1 MNRIYTRQSIT
12 IAVVITF
19 VLVSFFAWYSYVNM
33 KRARYETL
41 QVNKTLQSLKVLEN
55 LMDDVQD
62 IETAN
67 RGFLISGNRDFLTP
81 YHKAITNLSTDTSDI
96 LQLNGISDQR
106 KDSFRR
112 LVRLTNIKLQIAAQT
127 EALVS
132 RNAVDAALEMVRSG
146 AGKEVMDSIRNL
158 VLALETTDRKV
169 LNSSNSSRE
178 IAATNTARLFVI
190 LSVCFILL
198 ISLIFF
204 IIHRDLKRKE
214 RYEARITYLAELTE
228 RTSDAIISIDTHQV
242 IISWNKGAQNI
253 FGYTSEE
260 AIGKKIN
267 ELIRSSALENGDL
280 DIKRE
285 ISIKGSIEFESNDFT
300 KEGKSI
306 YCHVSATALKDVHGK
321 LTGFVS
327 VVRDITQRKLAEK
340 LIYEFNHELAAK
352 VKEKTEDIRKGEEK
366 LRQVLDS
373 AAGEFYVIDLD
384 YRVILM
390 SRMAEVSLE
399 TVWKHT
405 IRSGDRIIDF
415 IPEERKESIM
425 ANYKKA
431 FEGETIEYESRLD
444 SDLHSDRWVSIQ
456 MTPVRNEFNEI
467 TGAFVGTKDISAR
480 KKAEAG
486 LQESESRYRTLVEQ
500 ATETIVLVD
509 ARGQFIQVN
518 EAGVRLLGYS
528 REEVMEMNLTDI
540 LVLEAGDPPLRFEQ
554 LRSGASILSN
564 RKVRRK
570 DGMVIELELSTKMLS
585 NGHFIGI
592 GRDISE
598 RMRAQKALTES
609 ENRFR
614 AIFNTQM
621 NMVTLLD
628 KDGRILETNKTA
640 LAITGYRNED
650 VIGRYFWDI
659 RLWQN
664 EDERGA
670 RINRVKESIQKA
682 AAGELIRYEGEISIK
697 AGEVEVVDL
706 SIKPIPG
713 ADGKP
718 MLLIMEGRLI
728 TEIKKAENEVKE
740 SEAKYRAFFENSMDG
755 ILLSSPDGAILSANP
770 AACRMFGRT
779 ENEIVALGRPG
790 LMDIEDERLNGL
802 LEIRKKTGF
811 LTGELRFVRKDGTK
825 FPGEFS
831 SAIFKDAFGRERTS
845 LIIRDVTERKRI
857 EEEIRQSNKRF
868 EMISR
873 TTNDA
878 IWEWDILTGKKW
890 ANENHQQLYG
900 LSVSDPV
907 PEEYVWRSRIHPDD
921 RELIVSRQESTLASE
936 KNVFISEYRFL
947 NGENEYVY
955 LFDRCYIER
964 DEEGKPLRMTGSMMD
979 ISDRKR
985 SEEQLMESEQRLRLS
1000 MEAAKQ
1006 GLYDLNIKTGQAI
1019 VNEQYALMLEYD
1031 PRDFNENNELWL
1043 ERMHPD
1049 DLLNAQKAFSDYV
1062 SGLTPEYR
1070 IEFRQRTRSGQWKWI
1085 LSIGKI
1091 LEYDEQGNAFR
1102 MLGTHTDINSLK
1114 SAEEELIRT
1123 QKRFQNLVENISG
1136 VYWVNDLETQQ
1147 TLYISPS
1154 YETVWGRKCED
1165 LYRNPADFIKSV
1177 HPADL
1182 RKLVDSYH
1190 HIAEKKQFNLNY
1202 RIIRPQGDIR
1212 WIAVKINVV
1221 TGADGRRMEYGYAE
1235 DITEQRKA
1243 ETDLL
1248 ESNARFQI
1256 VSRATSDLVWDW
1268 NLMAGEIWW
1277 NDNYY
1282 SSLGYKKTVE
1292 LVNENEWY
1300 ERIHPDERE
1309 RVRLNVNKT
1318 FKGKSSVWRDE
1329 YRYRK
1334 ADGSYLHFL
1343 DRGFIMR
1350 DPGGQAIRMIGS
1362 MIDMTP
1368 IYTVQRKIEES
1379 EMRLRTILDTDPE
1392 CIKLMDEDSCL
1403 LDINRAGL
1411 QMVEAEHK
1419 EILIGKSV
1427 LPLVDTKQQKQF
1439 ARMVKDAFKGK
1450 SDAIEFEMITMKGN
1464 RRWCELSVVPF
1475 LNTDKKVISALGV
1488 TKDITERKQ
1497 AETAVRVSEEKY
1509 RTLVEQA
1516 ADSIALYDAAGV
1528 LLDTNTSASRLLGY
1542 SREEFSQMRLSDVLL
1557 PEEMA
1562 ENPVQFD
1569 VLSAGVSTVKIRR
1582 MRRKD
1587 GSVVITEV
1595 RSQQLPDGRF
1605 LSVIRD
1611 MTERIKAEEELK
1623 SSYKAVRS
1631 LTAHLQNIREEERTN
1646 IAREIHDELGQ
1657 QLTVLKMDVA
1667 WLNKRFHGT
1676 DEKVNQRLKDLL
1688 VMLDETVQSVRR
1700 ISSQLRP
1707 SLLDDLGLTAAMEW
1721 QLGEFEKRAGIKTSF
1736 NAPHDEIPIPEAAK
1750 TALFRIFQESL
1761 TNVVRHSGAKK
1772 LAVSLKEADHSL
1784 VMTIADNGKG
1794 FDPQKVGDKKT
1805 LGILGMKERT
1815 EMIGG
1820 TYVINSMPGQ
1830 GTSVIVSV
1838 PVINFADKKDS
1849 L

>member
-1 MNRIYTRQSIT
+1 MNRNNTRQRIT

-19 VLVSFFAWYSYVNM
+19 VLVSFFAWYSFINM

-67 RGFLISGNRDFLTP
+67 RGFMISGNREFLIP
-81 YHKAITNLSTDTSDI
+81 YQQAVKNLTTDTVAI
-96 LQLNGISDQR
+96 LNLEGISR
-106 KDSFRR
+106 SRMDSLLL
-112 LVRLTNIKLQIAAQT
+112 LVRLTNKKMQIAATT
-127 EALVS
+127 EALVT
-132 RNAVDAALEMVRSG
+132 NNQIEAAMNVVRSG
-146 AGKEVMDSIRNL
+146 EGREIMDSIRKL
-158 VLALETTDRKV
+158 VLEIETTDRKI
-169 LNSSNSSRE
+169 LNSSNSNRE
-178 IAATNTARLFVI
+178 IAATNTARLFVV
-190 LSVCFILL
+190 LSICFILL
-198 ISLIFF
+198 ISLIFY
-204 IIHRDLKRKE
+204 IIRRDLRRKE
-214 RYEARITYLAELTE
+214 QYEERIAYLAGLTE
-228 RTSDAIISIDTHQV
+228 RTSDAIISIDPDQKV
-242 IISWNKGAQNI
+242 ISWNKGAEHLYG
-253 FGYTSEE
+253 FTAEE
-260 AIGKKIN
+260 AVGNKISD
-267 ELIRSSALENGDL
+267 LVKSSALADGDNE
-280 DIKRE
+280 IQRE
-285 ISIKGSIEFESNDFT
+285 VALKGGAEFESNDT
-300 KEGKSI
+300 TRDGKSV
-306 YCHVSATALKDVHGK
+306 YCHVSATALKDAQGN
-321 LTGFVS
+321 LTGYVS

-384 YRVILM
+384 YKVSMI
-390 SRMAEVSLE
+390 SRMAEASLE
-399 TVWKHT
+399 AVWKHPIST
-405 IRSGDRIIDF
+405 GDRITDY
-415 IPEERKESIM
+415 IPADRKSLILE
-425 ANYKKA
+425 NYNKA
-431 FEGETIEYESRLD
+431 FSGETIEYETKLIIGGET
-444 SDLHSDRWVSIQ
+444 RWVSIQ
-456 MTPVRNEFNEI
+456 YMPVRNEFNEI
-467 TGAFVGTKDISAR
+467 TGAFVGTRDISAR
-480 KKAEAG
+480 KQAEAG

-509 ARGQFIQVN
+509 EQGRFTQVN
-518 EAGVRLLGYS
+518 EAGLRLLGYE
-528 REEVMEMNLTDI
+528 RDEVLTMNLSDVVI
-540 LVLEAGDPPLRFEQ
+540 LEPGDPPFRFDE

-570 DGMVIELELSTKMLS
+570 DGTILELELSTKMLS
-585 NGHFIGI
+585 NGQFIGV

-614 AIFNTQM
+614 AIFNTQLS
-621 NMVTLLD
+621 MVTLMD
-628 KDGRILETNKTA
+628 KEGRILESNKTA
-640 LAITGYRNED
+640 YSVTGYRSED
-650 VIGRYFWDI
+650 VIGKYFWEI

-664 EDERGA
+664 EEERSA
-670 RINRVKESIQKA
+670 RIARVKEAIKRA
-682 AAGELIRYEGEISIK
+682 AAGELIRYEGEISVK
-697 AGEVEVVDL
+697 EGEVEVVDL

-713 ADGKP
+713 IDGKTQ
-718 MLLIMEGRLI
+718 LLIMEVRLI
-728 TEIKKAENEVKE
+728 TEIKRAEYEVKE

-755 ILLSSPDGAILSANP
+755 IMLTSPDGAILSANP

-779 ENEIVALGRPG
+779 ETEIIAIGS
-790 LMDIEDERLNGL
+790 NGL
-802 LEIRKKTGF
+802 IDPEDSRLQEFAELRKKTDF
-811 LTGELRFVRKDGTK
+811 LRGELRFVRHDGTT

-831 SAIFKDAFGRERTS
+831 STVFRDAYGRERTS

-857 EEEIRQSNKRF
+857 EEAVIHSNKRF

-878 IWEWDILTGKKW
+878 IWEWDITTGEKW
-890 ANENHQQLYG
+890 ANENHQLLYG
-900 LSVSDPV
+900 LSVDDPV
-907 PEEYVWRSRIHPDD
+907 PEEYVWRNRIHPDD
-921 RELIVSRQESTLASE
+921 RELIVSRQESTLASG
-936 KNVFISEYRFL
+936 KNVFLSEYRFL
-947 NGENEYVY
+947 NGGGEYVY

-964 DEEGKPLRMTGSMMD
+964 NEAGKPIRMTGSMMD

-1000 MEAAKQ
+1000 MDAAKQ
-1006 GLYDLNIKTGQAI
+1006 GLYDLNIKTGEAI

-1031 PRDFNENNELWL
+1031 PRDFHETNEFWL

-1049 DLLNAQKAFSDYV
+1049 DLPAVSKAFMDYV
-1062 SGLTPEYR
+1062 SGFTPEYK
-1070 IEFRQRTRSGQWKWI
+1070 IEFRQRTRTGKWKWI
-1085 LSIGKI
+1085 LSLGKI
-1091 LEYDEQGNAFR
+1091 LEYDEQGNAYR

-1136 VYWVNDLETQQ
+1136 VYWVNDLESQR

-1165 LYRNPADFIKSV
+1165 LYRDPADFIQSV
-1177 HPADL
+1177 HPDDL
-1182 RKLVDSYH
+1182 KKLAEAYH
-1190 HIAEKKQFNLNY
+1190 RIAEKKQVSLNY

-1221 TGADGRRMEYGYAE
+1221 TNEDGRRMEYGYAE

-1268 NLMAGEIWW
+1268 NLQTGEIWW

-1282 SSLGYKKTVE
+1282 SSLGYKKTTE

-1300 ERIHPDERE
+1300 DHIHPDERD
-1309 RVRLNVNKT
+1309 RVRVNANKT

-1334 ADGSYLHFL
+1334 ADGTYLHFL

-1368 IYTVQRKIEES
+1368 IYTVQRKIEDS

-1392 CIKLMDEDSCL
+1392 CIKLMDENACI

-1411 QMVEAEHK
+1411 QMIEADRIEV
-1419 EILIGKSV
+1419 IIGKS
-1427 LPLVDTKQQKQF
+1427 LLTLVDTRHQKPL
-1439 ARMVKDAFKGK
+1439 AKLIRDAFKGK
-1450 SDAIEFEMITMKGN
+1450 SGAIEFEMISLNGN
-1464 RRWCELSVVPF
+1464 RRWCEINVVPF
-1475 LNTDKKVISALGV
+1475 LNADKKVISALGV
-1488 TKDITERKQ
+1488 TRDISERKL
-1497 AETAVRVSEEKY
+1497 AETAVRLSEEKY

-1516 ADSIALYDAAGV
+1516 ADSIVLYNADGV

-1542 SREEFSQMRLSDVLL
+1542 TREEFGQMRLSDVLL
-1557 PEEMA
+1557 PEEIA
-1562 ENPVQFD
+1562 DNPVQYD
-1569 VLSAGVSTVKIRR
+1569 VLSAGISTVKIRR

-1667 WLNKRFHGT
+1667 WLNKKFQGP
-1676 DEKVNQRLKDLL
+1676 DEKVNSRLKDLL
-1688 VMLDETVQSVRR
+1688 TMIDETVKSVRR

-1721 QLGEFEKRAGIKTSF
+1721 QLGEFEKRAGIKTLF
-1736 NAPHDEIPIPEAAK
+1736 DAPHEELPVPDASK
-1750 TALFRIFQESL
+1750 TALFRIFQECL
-1761 TNVVRHSGAKK
+1761 TNVLRHSSATSV
-1772 LAVSLKEADHSL
+1772 AVSLKEADQQL
-1784 VMTIADNGKG
+1784 VMSITDNGVG
-1794 FDPQKVGDKKT
+1794 FEPLKVGEKRT
-1805 LGILGMKERT
+1805 LGILGMKERA

-1820 TYVINSMPGQ
+1820 TYEINSKPGE

-1838 PVINFADKKDS
+1838 PLIKFAAKQD
-1849 L
+1849 

>member
-67 RGFLISGNRDFLTP
+67 RGFLISANRDFLTP
-81 YHKAITNLSTDTSDI
+81 YDAAISNLSTDTTAI
-96 LQLNGISDQR
+96 LSLDGISESR
-106 KDSFRR
+106 KDSLKI
-112 LVRLTNIKLQIAAQT
+112 LVRLTNKKLKIAAQT

-132 RNAVDAALEMVRSG
+132 KNKVDSALLLVRSG
-146 AGKEVMDSIRNL
+146 TGMEIMDSIRNL

-190 LSVCFILL
+190 LSICFILL
-198 ISLIFF
+198 TSLIFF

-214 RYEARITYLAELTE
+214 QYEARIAYLAELTE
-228 RTSDAIISIDTHQV
+228 RTSDAIISIDPQQIV
-242 IISWNKGAQNI
+242 ISWNKGAHNI
-253 FGYTSEE
+253 YGYSSEE
-260 AIGKKIN
+260 AIGRKIS
-267 ELIRSSALENGDL
+267 ELIQSSALENGDQ
-280 DIKRE
+280 DIQRE
-285 ISIKGSIEFESNDFT
+285 IAIKGGIEFESNDFT
-300 KEGKSI
+300 KDGKSI
-306 YCHVSATALKDVHGK
+306 YCHISATALRDVHGK

-390 SRMAEVSLE
+390 SRMAEVNLE
-399 TVWKHT
+399 SVWKHV

-415 IPEERKESIM
+415 IPENRKEVVLESY
-425 ANYKKA
+425 NRA
-431 FEGETIEYESRLD
+431 FGGETIEYETRVESGQQL
-444 SDLHSDRWVSIQ
+444 RWVSIQ
-456 MTPVRNEFNEI
+456 LTPVRNEFNEI
-467 TGAFVGTKDISAR
+467 TGAFVGTRDISAR
-480 KKAEAG
+480 KNAEAG

-509 ARGQFIQVN
+509 ERGHFIQVN

-528 REEVMEMNLTDI
+528 REEVMLMSLMDI
-540 LVLEAGDPPLRFEQ
+540 LVLEPGDPPLRFEQ
-554 LRSGASILSN
+554 LRTGASILSN

-570 DGMVIELELSTKMLS
+570 DGVVIELELSTKMLS

-598 RMRAQKALTES
+598 RMQVQKALTES

-614 AIFNTQM
+614 AIFNTQL

-640 LAITGYRNED
+640 LAITGYRNEE

-664 EDERGA
+664 EEERTA
-670 RINRVKESIQKA
+670 RIEKVKEAITRA
-682 AAGELIRYEGEISIK
+682 AAGELIRYEGQISLK
-697 AGEVEVVDL
+697 EGEVEVVDL

-713 ADGKP
+713 VDGKP

-740 SEAKYRAFFENSMDG
+740 SEAKFRSFFEYSMDG

-770 AACRMFGRT
+770 AACQMFGMS
-779 ENEIVALGRPG
+779 EAEIVALGRAG
-790 LMDIEDERLNGL
+790 LIDQEDERIHGL
-802 LEIRKKTGF
+802 LDLRERMGY
-811 LTGELRFVRKDGTK
+811 LTGELSFVRKDGTK

-878 IWEWDILTGKKW
+878 IWEWNILTGRKW

-900 LSVSDPV
+900 LTIEDPV

-921 RELIVSRQESTLASE
+921 RALIVSRQESTLASE

-964 DEEGKPLRMTGSMMD
+964 DDAGKPLRMTGSMMD

-1006 GLYDLNIKTGQAI
+1006 GLYDLNIKTGEAI

-1049 DLLNAQKAFSDYV
+1049 DLPAAQKAFADYV
-1062 SGLTPEYR
+1062 SGITGEFR
-1070 IEFRQRTRSGQWKWI
+1070 TEFRQRTQSGKWKWI

-1091 LEYDEQGNAFR
+1091 LEYDDQGNALR

-1114 SAEEELIRT
+1114 NAEEELIRT

-1136 VYWVNDLETQQ
+1136 VYWVNDLETQH

-1165 LYRNPADFIKSV
+1165 LYRNPADFVKSV
-1177 HPADL
+1177 HPDDL
-1182 RKLVDSYH
+1182 KKLVEAYH
-1190 HIAEKKQFNLNY
+1190 RIAEKKQFNLNY

-1221 TGADGRRMEYGYAE
+1221 SGADGRRMEYGYAE

-1268 NLMAGEIWW
+1268 NLLAGELWW

-1282 SSLGYKKTVE
+1282 SSLGYRKTSE
-1292 LVNENEWY
+1292 LVDENEWY
-1300 ERIHPDERE
+1300 DRIHPDERE
-1309 RVRLNVNKT
+1309 RVRLNANKT

-1392 CIKLMDEDSCL
+1392 CIKLMDEDACL

-1411 QMVEAEHK
+1411 QMIEAASIEMVK
-1419 EILIGKSV
+1419 GKSV
-1427 LPLVDTKQQKQF
+1427 LPLIDEGQQQQ
-1439 ARMVKDAFKGK
+1439 AIRLIKDAFKGK
-1450 SDAIEFEMITMKGN
+1450 SGTLEFQMITLKGMK
-1464 RRWCELSVVPF
+1464 RWCELSVVPF
-1475 LNTDKKVISALGV
+1475 LNTDKKIISALGV

-1516 ADSIALYDAAGV
+1516 ADSIALYDSDGI

-1542 SREEFSQMRLSDVLL
+1542 SREDFSQMKLSDVLL
-1557 PEEMA
+1557 PEDIVV
-1562 ENPVQFD
+1562 NPVQFD
-1569 VLSAGVSTVKIRR
+1569 VLSSGISTVKIRR

-1587 GSVVITEV
+1587 GTVVITEV

-1623 SSYKAVRS
+1623 SSYNAVRS

-1667 WLNKRFHGT
+1667 WLNKRFQGT
-1676 DEKVNQRLKDLL
+1676 DDKVNQRLKDLL
-1688 VMLDETVQSVRR
+1688 IMLDETVQSVRR

-1736 NAPHDEIPIPEAAK
+1736 EAPQDEIPVPEAAK

-1761 TNVVRHSGAKK
+1761 TNVVRHSEAKK
-1772 LAVSLKEADHSL
+1772 LAVSVKEADNCL

-1794 FDPQKVGDKKT
+1794 FDPMKVAEKKT

-1820 TYVINSMPGQ
+1820 TYIINSLPGQ

-1838 PVINFADKKDS
+1838 PVI
-1849 L
+1849 

>member
-1 MNRIYTRQSIT
+1 MNRINTRQRIT

-19 VLVSFFAWYSYVNM
+19 VLVSFFAWYSYINM
-33 KRARYETL
+33 KRARQETL
-41 QVNKTLQSLKVLEN
+41 QVNKTLESLKVLEN

-67 RGFLISGNRDFLTP
+67 RGFLISGNRDFLAP
-81 YHKAITNLSTDTSDI
+81 YHLATRNLATDTAA
-96 LQLNGISDQR
+96 LLMLEGISDQR
-106 KDSFRR
+106 RDSMIR
-112 LVRLTNIKLQIAAQT
+112 LIRLTNRKLQLAAKT
-127 EALVS
+127 ESYVIQNKLDSAMEV
-132 RNAVDAALEMVRSG
+132 VRSG
-146 AGKEVMDSIRNL
+146 AGRELMDSIRKL
-158 VLALETTDRKV
+158 ILDIETADRKV
-169 LNSSNSSRE
+169 LNAANANRE

-190 LSVCFILL
+190 LSICFIFL

-204 IIHRDLKRKE
+204 IIHRDLRRKE
-214 RYEARITYLAELTE
+214 QYEERITYLAGLTE
-228 RTSDAIISIDTHQV
+228 RTSDAIISIDPHQQ
-242 IISWNKGAQNI
+242 IISWNKGAENLY
-253 FGYTSEE
+253 GYTAGE
-260 AIGKKIN
+260 AIGKKIGT
-267 ELIRSSALENGDL
+267 LIKSSALENGDQ
-280 DIKRE
+280 DIQRE
-285 ISIKGSIEFESNDFT
+285 IVLKGGVEFESNDIT
-300 KEGKSI
+300 RDGKSV
-306 YCHVSATALKDVHGK
+306 YCHISATALKDMHGE
-321 LTGFVS
+321 LTGYVS

-340 LIYEFNHELAAK
+340 LIYEFNHELSAK
-352 VKEKTEDIRKGEEK
+352 VKEKTEGIRKGEEK

-373 AAGEFYVIDLD
+373 AAGEFYVIDMD
-384 YRVILM
+384 YRVTLM
-390 SRMAEVSLE
+390 SRLAENNLE
-399 TVWKHT
+399 SVWKHR
-405 IRSGDRIIDF
+405 IRTGDRIIDF
-415 IPEERKESIM
+415 IPENRRSYIIESY
-425 ANYKKA
+425 AKA
-431 FEGETIEYESRLD
+431 FRGETVEYETLLEYDEQS
-444 SDLHSDRWVSIQ
+444 RWVSVLYS
-456 MTPVRNEFNEI
+456 PVFNEFNEI
-467 TGAFVGTKDISAR
+467 TGAYIGARDISAL

-500 ATETIVLVD
+500 ATETIVLVNEQ
-509 ARGQFIQVN
+509 GQFIQVN
-518 EAGVRLLGYS
+518 EAGLRLLGYN
-528 REEVMEMNLTDI
+528 RDEVMKMRLTDI
-540 LVLEAGDPPLRFEQ
+540 LVMEPGDPPLRFDE

-564 RKVRRK
+564 RKVKRK
-570 DGMVIELELSTKMLS
+570 DGLVLELELSTKMLS

-598 RMRAQKALTES
+598 RMRVQKALTES

-614 AIFNTQM
+614 AIFNTQLS
-621 NMVTLLD
+621 MVTLLD
-628 KDGRILETNKTA
+628 REGRILEANKTA
-640 LAITGYRNED
+640 YSVTGYRNED
-650 VIGRYFWDI
+650 VIGRYFWEI

-664 EDERGA
+664 EAERA
-670 RINRVKESIQKA
+670 ERMARVKDAIMRA
-682 AAGELIRYEGEISIK
+682 AAGEIIRYEGEISVK
-697 AGEVEVVDL
+697 AGVVEVVDL

-718 MLLIMEGRLI
+718 LLLIMEGRLI
-728 TEIKKAENEVKE
+728 TEIKRAENEVKD

-755 ILLSSPDGAILSANP
+755 IMLSSPDGDILSANP

-779 ENEIVALGRPG
+779 EEEIVALGRPG
-790 LMDIEDERLNGL
+790 LVDMSDERLPEL
-802 LEIRKKTGF
+802 LEKRKKQGY
-811 LTGELRFVRKDGTK
+811 LYAELRFVRKDGSI

-831 SAIFKDAFGRERTS
+831 SAIFKDVYGRERTS

-857 EEEIRQSNKRF
+857 EEAIRQSNQRF

-878 IWEWDILTGKKW
+878 VWEWNIITGEKW
-890 ANENHQQLYG
+890 ANENHQLLYG
-900 LSVSDPV
+900 LKVSDPV
-907 PEEYVWRSRIHPDD
+907 PEESVWRSRIHPDD
-921 RELIVSRQESTLASE
+921 RDQIVSRQASTLAST
-936 KNVFISEYRFL
+936 KNVFLSEYRFL
-947 NGENEYVY
+947 KKEGEYVY

-964 DEEGKPLRMTGSMMD
+964 DQSGNPIRMTGSMMD
-979 ISDRKR
+979 ITDRKR

-1006 GLYDLNIKTGQAI
+1006 GLYDLNLKTGEAI

-1031 PRDFNENNELWL
+1031 PRDFSETNDFWL

-1049 DLLNAQKAFSDYV
+1049 DLPATRKAFVDYISGVTSD
-1062 SGLTPEYR
+1062 YR
-1070 IEFRQRTRSGQWKWI
+1070 IEFRQLTRTGKWKWI
-1085 LSIGKI
+1085 LSMGKI
-1091 LEYDEQGNAFR
+1091 VEYDEAGNASR

-1154 YETVWGRKCED
+1154 YEHIWGRKCED
-1165 LYRNPADFIKSV
+1165 LYRDPADFIRSV
-1177 HPADL
+1177 HPDDMKKLADA
-1182 RKLVDSYH
+1182 YH
-1190 HIAEKKQFNLNY
+1190 RIAEKKQFSLNY

-1212 WIAVKINVV
+1212 WIAVKVNVV
-1221 TGADGRRMEYGYAE
+1221 AGESGGRMEYGYAE

-1268 NLMAGEIWW
+1268 NLRTGEIWW

-1282 SSLGYKKTVE
+1282 SSLGYKKSTE
-1292 LVNENEWY
+1292 LLDEKDWY
-1300 ERIHPDERE
+1300 ERIHPEERE
-1309 RVRLNVNKT
+1309 RVRLNTTKT

-1392 CIKLMDEDSCL
+1392 CIKLMDENACI

-1411 QMVEAEHK
+1411 QMVEAERI
-1419 EILIGKSV
+1419 ELLIGNSV
-1427 LPLVDTKQQKQF
+1427 LPFADTSQQKQLE
-1439 ARMVKDAFKGK
+1439 KIIKEAFKGK
-1450 SDAIEFEMITMKGN
+1450 SGAMEFEMVTLKGN
-1464 RRWCELSVVPF
+1464 RRWCEINVVPF

-1488 TKDITERKQ
+1488 TRDISERKQ

-1516 ADSIALYDAAGV
+1516 ADSIALYNAEGV
-1528 LLDTNTSASRLLGY
+1528 LLDTNTSASRLLGFT
-1542 SREEFSQMRLSDVLL
+1542 REEFSHMRLSDVLL
-1557 PEEMA
+1557 PDEIA

-1569 VLSAGVSTVKIRR
+1569 VLSSGISTVKIRR

-1623 SSYKAVRS
+1623 SSYKAVRN

-1667 WLNKRFHGT
+1667 WLNKKFQGP

-1688 VMLDETVQSVRR
+1688 TMLDETVQSVRR

-1721 QLGEFEKRAGIKTSF
+1721 QLGEFEKRAGVKTSF
-1736 NAPHDEIPIPEAAK
+1736 KAPHDEFPIPEAAK

-1761 TNVVRHSGAKK
+1761 TNVVRHSAAKS
-1772 LAVSLKEADHSL
+1772 LSVSLREDKQCL
-1784 VMTIADNGKG
+1784 VMSITDDGVG
-1794 FDPQKVGDKKT
+1794 FDPLKVAEKRT

-1820 TYVINSMPGQ
+1820 TYEINAKPGN

-1838 PVINFADKKDS
+1838 PLTKFADK
-1849 L
+1849 LE

>member
-1 MNRIYTRQSIT
+1 MNRIYTRQRIT

-19 VLVSFFAWYSYVNM
+19 VLVSFFAWYSYINM
-33 KRARYETL
+33 KRAREETL
-41 QVNKTLQSLKVLEN
+41 QVNKTLESLKVLEN

-67 RGFLISGNRDFLTP
+67 RGFLISGNREFLAP
-81 YHKAITNLSTDTSDI
+81 YDSAINSLATDTTA
-96 LQLNGISDQR
+96 LLKLKGITEKR
-106 KDSFRR
+106 RDSLVE
-112 LVRLTNIKLQIAAQT
+112 LVRLTNRKLQLANRT
-127 EALVS
+127 ENYVKQ
-132 RNAVDAALEMVRSG
+132 NQVDAALELVRSG
-146 AGKEVMDSIRNL
+146 AGREVMDSVRKII
-158 VLALETTDRKV
+158 LALETADRKI
-169 LNSSNSSRE
+169 LNASNANRQV
-178 IAATNTARLFVI
+178 AATNTARLFVL
-190 LSVCFILL
+190 LSICFIFL
-198 ISLIFF
+198 ISLIFY
-204 IIHRDLKRKE
+204 IIHRDLRRKE
-214 RYEARITYLAELTE
+214 RYEQRITYLADLTE
-228 RTSDAIISIDTHQV
+228 RTSDAIISIDTQQRV
-242 IISWNKGAQNI
+242 ISWNKGAEAI
-253 FGYTSEE
+253 YGYTEKE
-260 AIGKKIN
+260 ATGQLIN
-267 ELIRSSALENGDL
+267 DLVKSSALENGDQG
-280 DIKRE
+280 IQRE
-285 ISIKGSIEFESNDFT
+285 IALKGVAEFESNDVT
-300 KEGKSI
+300 RDGKSI
-306 YCHVSATALKDVHGK
+306 YCHVSATALKDEQGN
-321 LTGFVS
+321 LTGYVS

-373 AAGEFYVIDLD
+373 AASEFYVIDLD
-384 YRVILM
+384 YRVSLM
-390 SRMAEVSLE
+390 SRMAEINLE
-399 TVWKHT
+399 YVWKHT

-415 IPEERKESIM
+415 IPEERKSFILG
-425 ANYKKA
+425 NYQKA
-431 FEGETIEYESRLD
+431 FNGEIVEYETL
-444 SDLHSDRWVSIQ
+444 LEAGPHTRWVSVLYS
-456 MTPVRNEFNEI
+456 PVRNEFNEI
-467 TGAFVGTKDISAR
+467 TGAYIGTRDISAR
-480 KKAEAG
+480 KIAEAG

-509 ARGQFIQVN
+509 EQGQFVQVN
-518 EAGVRLLGYS
+518 EAGIRLLGYS
-528 REEVMEMNLTDI
+528 REEVMKMGLTDI
-540 LVLEAGDPPLRFEQ
+540 LVMEPGDPPLRFEE
-554 LRSGASILSN
+554 LKSGASILSN

-570 DGMVIELELSTKMLS
+570 DGIILELELSTKMLS

-614 AIFNTQM
+614 AIFNTQL
-621 NMVTLLD
+621 NMITLLD
-628 KDGRILETNKTA
+628 KEGRVLESNKTA
-640 LAITGYRNED
+640 YAVTGYRSED
-650 VIGRYFWDI
+650 IIGRYFWEI
-659 RLWQN
+659 KLWQN
-664 EDERGA
+664 EAERDERIA
-670 RINRVKESIQKA
+670 RIKGAIMRA
-682 AAGELIRYEGEISIK
+682 AAGELIRYEGEICMK
-697 AGEVEVVDL
+697 EGEVEVVDL

-718 MLLIMEGRLI
+718 QLLIMEGRLI
-728 TEIKKAENEVKE
+728 TEIKRAENEVKE
-740 SEAKYRAFFENSMDG
+740 SEAKYRAFFEYSMDG
-755 ILLSSPDGAILSANP
+755 IFLSSPDGSILSANP
-770 AACRMFGRT
+770 AACAMFGWT
-779 ENEIVALGRPG
+779 EAEIVKLGRTG
-790 LMDIEDERLNGL
+790 LIDPTDERIHEL
-802 LEIRKKTGF
+802 LSMRRKAGY
-811 LTGELRFVRKDGTK
+811 LYSELRFLRKDGST

-831 SAIFKDAFGRERTS
+831 SAIFKDAYGRERTS

-857 EEEIRQSNKRF
+857 EEAIRQSNQRF

-878 IWEWDILTGKKW
+878 VWEWDIITGEKW
-890 ANENHQQLYG
+890 ANENHQLLYG
-900 LSVSDPV
+900 LTVNDPV
-907 PEEYVWRSRIHPDD
+907 PEEEIWRSRIHPDD
-921 RELIVSRQESTLASE
+921 RDQIVSRQASTLASD
-936 KNVFISEYRFL
+936 KNVFLSEYRFL
-947 NGENEYVY
+947 KNNDEYVY
-955 LFDRCYIER
+955 VFDRCYIER
-964 DEEGKPLRMTGSMMD
+964 DENGKPIRMTGSIMD
-979 ISDRKR
+979 ITDRKR

-1006 GLYDLNIKTGQAI
+1006 GLYDLNIKTGEAI

-1031 PRDFNENNELWL
+1031 PRDFHENNNFWL

-1049 DLLNAQKAFSDYV
+1049 DLPAAQKAFMDYV
-1062 SGLTPEYR
+1062 SGKSVEYR
-1070 IEFRQRTRSGQWKWI
+1070 VEFRQLTRTGKWKWI

-1091 LEYDEQGNAFR
+1091 VEYDEAGNASR

-1154 YETVWGRKCED
+1154 YETVWGRKCEE
-1165 LYRNPADFIKSV
+1165 LYRDPADFIRAV
-1177 HPADL
+1177 HPDDMK
-1182 RKLVDSYH
+1182 KLTDAYH
-1190 HIAEKKQFNLNY
+1190 RIAEKKQFSLNY
-1202 RIIRPQGDIR
+1202 RIIRPQGEVR
-1212 WIAVKINVV
+1212 WIAVKVNVV
-1221 TGADGRRMEYGYAE
+1221 ATEDGRRMEYGYAE

-1268 NLMAGEIWW
+1268 NLVNGELWW

-1282 SSLGYKKTVE
+1282 ANLGYKKTSEVVDE
-1292 LVNENEWY
+1292 KDWY
-1300 ERIHPDERE
+1300 DRIHPDERE
-1309 RVRLNVNKT
+1309 RVRLNANKT

-1334 ADGSYLHFL
+1334 ADGTYLHFL

-1350 DPGGQAIRMIGS
+1350 DAGGQAIRMIGS

-1392 CIKLMDEDSCL
+1392 CIKLMDENACL

-1411 QMVEAEHK
+1411 QMVEAQS
-1419 EILIGKSV
+1419 IDLLIGKPV
-1427 LPLVDTKQQKQF
+1427 LPLVDEKQQKDF
-1439 ARMVKDAFKGK
+1439 LKLVKDAFKGK
-1450 SDAIEFEMITMKGN
+1450 SGAIEFEMVTTKGN
-1464 RRWCELSVVPF
+1464 RRWCEISVVPF
-1475 LNTDKKVISALGV
+1475 LNTGKKVISALGV
-1488 TKDITERKQ
+1488 TRDITERKQ
-1497 AETAVRVSEEKY
+1497 AETAVRISEEKY

-1516 ADSIALYDAAGV
+1516 ADSIALYNAEGI

-1542 SREEFSQMRLSDVLL
+1542 SREEFGQMRLSDVLL
-1557 PEEMA
+1557 PEEIVK
-1562 ENPVQFD
+1562 NPVQFD
-1569 VLSAGVSTVKIRR
+1569 VLSAGISTVKIRR

-1611 MTERIKAEEELK
+1611 MTDRIKAEEELK
-1623 SSYKAVRS
+1623 ASYNAVRS

-1667 WLNKRFHGT
+1667 WLNKRFQGP

-1688 VMLDETVQSVRR
+1688 TMLDETVQSVRR

-1707 SLLDDLGLTAAMEW
+1707 SLLDDLGLTAAIEW
-1721 QLGEFEKRAGIKTSF
+1721 QLGEFEKRAGIKAVF
-1736 NAPHDEIPIPEAAK
+1736 DAPHDEVRIPDASK

-1761 TNVVRHSGAKK
+1761 TNVARHSGARN
-1772 LAVSLKEADHSL
+1772 LAVSLKVADKSL
-1784 VMTIADNGKG
+1784 VMTISDDGTG
-1794 FDPQKVGDKKT
+1794 FDPQKVSEKRT

-1820 TYVINSMPGQ
+1820 TYEINSKPGT
-1830 GTSVIVSV
+1830 GTTVSVSV
-1838 PVINFADKKDS
+1838 PVSKFAAKQDLK
-1849 L
+1849 